1 MFINKDENEV
11 QLFPIKI
18 YLLKADDSNESTTVN
33 VKDDATVSDVIESA
47 LENFSIVL
55 SAEDFQLCEIFNE
68 SGVFPND
75 LDTVIE
81 KGRILLYSEYPVK
94 TVQDWGKNILENE
107 KLFFK
112 TSKEVVE
119 AYRICLIPKKT
130 ESCLEVTDIKVRWLD
145 GLNSKLLPEEWHFD
159 PYFRDE
165 IEDLVNLPILNE
177 KVILEELCK
186 RFCLGR
192 IYTYIGGILI
202 AINPFKYFPIYN
214 PKYVKAYQHKKL
226 GELPP
231 HVFAIADCAY
241 DNMLKDRHD
250 QCIVISGESG
260 SGKTESTKL
269 ILHHLTALSH
279 KTKATLLERTIL
291 AAGPVL
297 EAFGNAK
304 TCHNNNS
311 SRFGKFT
318 QINYRAD
325 GVVCGAVQ
333 KKYLLEKSRIV
344 SQAVNERNYHVFY
357 YLLAGASEQEKE
369 ILSLQNAQSYHYLNQ
384 TSCYQIEN
392 VDEKYEF
399 ARLKHAIKNL
409 GISSKTQLRMFSVLS
424 AVLHI
429 GNIRFKKLGLNE
441 EAVCVE
447 DDSLIDTISKLLQVE
462 KQDLV
467 QALTLRKTITRGEE
481 YIRFYRLEEAA
492 ATRDAMAKCLYA
504 SLFDWIVLQTNH
516 ILLNRQGKKNDQKAF
531 SIGVLDI
538 FGFEDFEHNS
548 FEQFC
553 INLANENLQ
562 HYLTQHIFKIRQD
575 EYTTEGLMWD
585 HVDYV
590 DNLTC
595 LNLIV
600 KKPTGLIHLLDEE
613 CSLTIGTDKSL
624 LDKFNK
630 HHGGNP
636 FYEMP
641 PTREPVFSIIH
652 YAGTV
657 KYKIKHFRAKNQ
669 DLIRSDITTTF
680 KNSRMLFMRELMG
693 SDPVACFYWAVLRH
707 IFKVVFFLRRCTE
720 LRSQGKGSKNSDFKQ
735 KTGNSITDMTPPNR
749 RKFLLKKMSEAAPEY
764 ESDNLIRQANKV
776 MNRRVFSMAKN
787 YQNPSKVRSAL
798 EVKRTISGGMTETLR
813 RGSSKAP
820 PTVVAQFQSSLQE
833 LMDTLNQSHPLFV
846 RCVRSNAKKA
856 PLEFDAELILRQL
869 RYTGMLETVKIRQAG
884 YSVRLPFED
893 FVKQFKVLF
902 PANISTS
909 SSSGEL
915 TILLVKLGLNPGDFQ
930 IGATKVFMRENQYQL
945 MRFLLQKKCDDSA
958 TKIQKWYLA
967 CYQRR
972 LFLQMV
978 KAVIEIQKIWR
989 GYQGRKFYNEYKLR
1003 NMAALH
1009 IVEFWKY
1016 HKIKRQTGTYFM
1028 QYKKAVVTI
1037 QSAWRGYSARKKI
1050 KILKLED
1057 KEHREIVNLFVSS
1070 PKQPPLE
1077 AVTQET
1083 VTKEPVLHKN
1093 SDGVPYSSHRSRQQE
1108 KSESL
1113 LKEAFKDTIFNEQTT
1128 NDSDDQEK
1136 YDTNTPEITF
1146 EPNHIGHFDSVN
1158 KPEIIQH
1165 LQTSKTKST
1174 PVKMRHDNR
1183 LRVDDLHD
1191 HNFKQ
1196 KILRR
1201 LSFSAKDKLKV
1212 TPKIVKEDGDN
1223 DFEIITVPVLDLL
1236 EHTKKGTT
1244 PNTPKTTFGVF
1255 LSNLQRRGSKR
1266 DSLAKEKNRRSVH
1279 LENVI
1284 NGQLELEAFNEFL
1297 MSKVTAMN
1305 RADNTKSNS
1314 EADTLFKN
1322 GLHIYHG
1329 KLLLTYANAV
1339 QSNKEFSL
1347 NDHDLVFGFQLALES
1362 IQDMKVSK
1370 EFSVM
1375 GRNLFQG
1382 IIEEFVKQKEKLLLK
1397 KKHRKPIKRNRRKT
1411 SEYIDHNGHLYSW
1424 QSFNIQT
1431 YCEFCNSF
1439 IYERGLLCQA
1449 CSFTC
1454 HKKCYIKYSKT
1465 CKGRR
1470 PSVCGPSSLFGTD
1483 LSEITSN
1490 NNPIPEAIL
1499 KLIEEIEKRGLYV
1512 EGLYR
1517 KPGPQ
1522 AAINNLKSVLT
1533 SKDAEDLIFEDEKP
1547 HTLASLLKLFFR
1559 QLPKPVVCEDF
1570 YEDFLRS
1577 TDLKK
1582 AKDTQATL
1590 YELIQRFPKANKELL
1605 ERVIIHLS
1613 RVAMYEDTNKMSPN
1627 ALAIIWAPCLM
1638 RPPSDTDPL
1647 ETIQQLSKQTKCIEI
1662 LIQVQVTTRRD
1673 MVEDISVLDRA
1684 ASSVERRLEEIKEN
1698 QMNDESIDG
1707 RMQINNEELQ
1717 MLELEI
1723 SSMDAE
1729 RRRLT
1734 NNLSTME
1741 PSKSQSLNSL
1751 DELSDFEV
1759 LGESSEDI
1767 SSVSSNQ
1774 KKTNNMLRFK
1784 FISGVDYDSSFD
1796 DVFSTNKRNSYSD
1809 KDYKRG
1815 ISDTRSS
1822 ESDNNKGLSSS
1833 INELK
1838 RPSYKKKTSIKNKKN
1853 FFTKAGEDDFVFEN
1867 D

>member
-429 GNIRFKKLGLNE
+429 GNIRFKKVFFFLI
-441 EAVCVE
+441 CVFYL
-447 DDSLIDTISKLLQVE
+447 SFSSMFFVKVE

-504 SLFDWIVLQTNH
+504 SLFDWIVLQ
-516 ILLNRQGKKNDQKAF
+516 AF

-749 RKFLLKKMSEAAPEY
+749 R
-764 ESDNLIRQANKV
+764 
-776 MNRRVFSMAKN
+776 VFSMAKN

-978 KAVIEIQKIWR
+978 KAVIEIQRIWR

-1057 KEHREIVNLFVSS
+1057 KEHREIV
-1070 PKQPPLE
+1070 
-1077 AVTQET
+1077 
-1083 VTKEPVLHKN
+1083 
-1093 SDGVPYSSHRSRQQE
+1093 E

-1470 PSVCGPSSLFGTD
+1470 PSVCGPSSIFKNMKQRCK
-1483 LSEITSN
+1483 S
-1490 NNPIPEAIL
+1490 
-1499 KLIEEIEKRGLYV
+1499 LYV

-1577 TDLKK
+1577 TDWRVCLLLDLKK

-1767 SSVSSNQ
+1767 SS
-1774 KKTNNMLRFK
+1774 
-1784 FISGVDYDSSFD
+1784 
-1796 DVFSTNKRNSYSD
+1796 
-1809 KDYKRG
+1809 
-1815 ISDTRSS
+1815 
-1822 ESDNNKGLSSS
+1822 
-1833 INELK
+1833 
-1838 RPSYKKKTSIKNKKN
+1838 
-1853 FFTKAGEDDFVFEN
+1853 
-1867 D
+1867 